1 MNVKPMLAA
10 KADLSR
16 LIYPVCVSPKLD
28 GIRAISYNGEL
39 LSRTLKPIPNAHVQS
54 FPFPHGVDGELIVG
68 SPTSP
73 TCYRDT
79 VSAVMS
85 HSKIFTFTYYV
96 FDTFLKPALPYVLRR
111 GAFIPNG
118 FRMEILQSHIC
129 RNEQQLLNYEEKY
142 VSEGYEGIIIRQPDA
157 PYKFGRSTIK
167 EGALLKLKRFQ
178 DSEAVILGM
187 EELLHN
193 DNPAFTNE
201 LGRTAHTSHKEG
213 KVGMETLGALLVRD
227 VKTGVEFKVGTGFTQ
242 KERDYIWSRYYTYV
256 GAFVKYK
263 YFPVGVKDKPRHPV
277 FLGFRNKEDL
287 S

>member
-1 MNVKPMLAA
+1 MNVRPMLAA

-16 LIYPVCVSPKLD
+16 LVYPVHVSPKLD
-28 GIRAISYNGEL
+28 GVRAISYNGEL
-39 LSRTLKPIPNAHVQS
+39 LSRTLKLIPNAHVQS

-96 FDTFLKPALPYVLRR
+96 FDTFLHPSYPYPLRR
-111 GAFIPNG
+111 EAFIPA
-118 FRMEILQSHIC
+118 FRISILPSHLC
-129 RNEQQLLNYEEKY
+129 STEKLLLQLEEEY
-142 VSEGYEGIIIRQPDA
+142 VSKGYEGIIIRQPDA
-157 PYKFGRSTIK
+157 PYKFGRSTVK

-178 DSEAVILGM
+178 DSEAKIIGM
-187 EELLHN
+187 EEWMHN
-193 DNPAFTNE
+193 ANPPFTNE
-201 LGRTAHTSHKEG
+201 LGHTAHHAFMGGKEG
-213 KVGMETLGALLVRD
+213 MDTLGALVVRD
-227 VKTGVEFKVGTGFTQ
+227 IKTGVEFKIGTGFSQ
-242 KERDYIWSRYYTYV
+242 KERKFIWSQYFTHIGDV
-256 GAFVKYK
+256 VKYK

-277 FLGFRNKEDL
+277 FLGFRDKEDM